1 MVSKTIK
8 ARFRNGVI
16 EPLEEIDLE
25 DGEKFTLTI
34 VRVPEISEEGD
45 AFSES
50 RGGWKGLV
58 DCEELKRNI
67 YANRLILA
75 RSEAMTNTCL
85 RLGETSGN

>member
-8 ARFRNGVI
+8 ARFRNGII
-16 EPLEEIDLE
+16 EPLDNVELKEGEE
-25 DGEKFTLTI
+25 FTLTI
-34 VRVPEISEEGD
+34 VRLPEIGEERD

-67 YANRLILA
+67 YADRLIHTRPEVKL
-75 RSEAMTNTCL
+75 
-85 RLGETSGN
+85 

>member
-1 MVSKTIK
+1 MLKTIK

-16 EPLEEIDLE
+16 EPLEKIQLE
-25 DGEKFTLTI
+25 EGEEFALTI
-34 VRVPEISEEGD
+34 VRFPEVEVEKD
-45 AFSES
+45 VFSKS

-67 YANRLILA
+67 YANRLIHA

-85 RLGETSGN
+85 RLGESSGN

>member
-8 ARFRNGVI
+8 ARFRNGLI
-16 EPLEEIDLE
+16 EPLEKMELRE
-25 DGEKFTLTI
+25 GEEFTLTI
-34 VRVPEISEEGD
+34 VRLPEISKESD

-67 YANRLILA
+67 YWDRLQV
-75 RSEAMTNTCL
+75 RPE
-85 RLGETSGN
+85 